1 MVATVI
7 TMKRIALSGL
17 ICLASLAGC
26 ESEKE
31 QNQSDR
37 CDLDPD
43 PGYCKAYFPK
53 YYYDKD
59 EKKCKE
65 FIWGGCGG
73 VVPFDSMEECKQC
86 ESQKS
91 PNE

>member
-1 MVATVI
+1 
-7 TMKRIALSGL
+7 MKRIALFSL
-17 ICLASLAGC
+17 ISLTSFAAC
-26 ESEKE
+26 ESEKDCNRSE
-31 QNQSDR
+31 R
-37 CDLDPD
+37 CELESD

-73 VVPFDSMEECKQC
+73 IVPFDSLEECKQC
-86 ESQKS
+86 ECGKS
-91 PNE
+91 ANE